1 MGCARA
7 ALPAVFFV
15 NATEQTGAVMV
26 WLVIL
31 IIFSVV
37 VSGFNDT
44 DKRLK
49 RLEKKVEQSKSR
61 KVLL

>member
-1 MGCARA
+1 
-7 ALPAVFFV
+7 
-15 NATEQTGAVMV
+15 MV